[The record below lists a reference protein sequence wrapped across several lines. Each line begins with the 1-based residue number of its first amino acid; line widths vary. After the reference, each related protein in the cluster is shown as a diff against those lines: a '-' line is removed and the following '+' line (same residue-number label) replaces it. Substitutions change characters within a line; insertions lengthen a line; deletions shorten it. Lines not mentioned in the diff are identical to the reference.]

1 MPTVETATGPIDTA
15 ELGFTLSHEHVSIGF
30 SGSHAIPEFLDRD
43 ATLERAV
50 RDLTEA
56 KGGGVDTIVDVA
68 PYDQA
73 RDVRLQA
80 EVSGKSGVN
89 IIVSTG
95 TWLDVPHLFEM
106 VPIDRIADFYA
117 REISEGIEGTGI
129 RAGIIKCASDK
140 GGVTPG
146 QERVLRAA
154 ARASMRTNTP
164 IMTHTWAP
172 EHIGEQQ
179 AAVFED
185 EGVDPDR
192 VCIGHS
198 NDTTDLGYLTGL
210 LRRGYWLGMDR
221 HKEAGLMGSSWQER
235 TVVLKQLIDAGWGHR
250 MLIAHDW
257 DSTIGLSSPEDR
269 AARDAQNPDRWL
281 FITRKVLPRLRSLG
295 ASDDDIRK
303 LTVDNPRRYFEGKN
317 SSVRPEPVEG

>member
-1 MPTVETATGPIDTA
+1 MPTVETARGPIDTA

-50 RDLTEA
+50 RDLTDA

-80 EVSGKSGVN
+80 EVSARSGVN

-95 TWLDVPHLFEM
+95 TWLDVPHLLEM

-117 REISEGIEGTGI
+117 REITEGIEGTGI
-129 RAGIIKCASDK
+129 KAGIIKCASDR

-154 ARASMRTNTP
+154 ARASMRTDTP

-185 EGVDPDR
+185 EGVDPNR

-221 HKEAGLMGSSWQER
+221 HKKSGLMGSSWQER
-235 TVVLKQLIDAGWGHR
+235 TAVLKHLIDAGWGHR

-257 DSTIGLSSPEDR
+257 DSTIGLSSREDR
-269 AARDAQNPDRWL
+269 ASRDTQNPDRWL
-281 FITRKVLPRLRSLG
+281 FITRKVLPLLRSLG
-295 ASDDDIRK
+295 VSDDDVTK
-303 LTVDNPRRYFEGKN
+303 LTVDNPRRYFEGTT
-317 SSVRPEPVEG
+317 